1 MHAVSDEFESEALR
15 ALMAPEDDNL
25 SLFPEEIREDN
36 KGKLGR
42 KKHEKAAPPFYYG
55 PPLEAFE
62 ESKKRQK
69 AAFNHEHIP
78 VFRAYIP
85 LKEAFDKDKALQSVP
100 RDLRYNLVD
109 KIREDLFDLETLI
122 SMTWEA
128 DLEDKEQ
135 YLKQARTCCL
145 DMRGRF
151 RSLYA
156 RKYLNDNRFTQY
168 FDLSD
173 AVAFQLKLW
182 LNSTRERIKKERDD
196 RVRQGH

>member
-1 MHAVSDEFESEALR
+1 M
-15 ALMAPEDDNL
+15 
-25 SLFPEEIREDN
+25 
-36 KGKLGR
+36 
-42 KKHEKAAPPFYYG
+42 
-55 PPLEAFE
+55 
-62 ESKKRQK
+62 
-69 AAFNHEHIP
+69 
-78 VFRAYIP
+78 
-85 LKEAFDKDKALQSVP
+85 
-100 RDLRYNLVD
+100 RYNLVD

-122 SMTWEA
+122 FMTWEA